1 MTSAVFLDRDG
12 VINVDHGY
20 VSTWEQFEF
29 LPGVP
34 EALREL
40 QDAGYLLV
48 VVSNQSGIGRGYYNE
63 ADVESLNQTIAQHLD
78 STVGVTVSGFYHCP
92 HHPTE
97 AEGEFRRQCDCRKP
111 APGMIRQ
118 AVLDHGIDVKTSLL
132 VGDKDSDIEAG
143 RAAGVAKLFKVANSA
158 KPTTPAG
165 DVQLVAGLSD
175 VPTSCSRSVRSTTY
189 SPVSVSMVTSDTAA
203 P

>member
-1 MTSAVFLDRDG
+1 MTWREERSADRESLRGMTSAVFLDRDG

-20 VSTWEQFEF
+20 VSTWERFEF

-34 EALREL
+34 DALRAL
-40 QDAGYLLV
+40 QDAGYLLI
-48 VVSNQSGIGRGYYNE
+48 VVSNQSGIGRGYYCE
-63 ADVESLNQTIAQHLD
+63 ADVESLNQVIAQHLG
-78 STVGVTVSGFYHCP
+78 STVGVTLSGFYHCP

-118 AVLDHGIDVKTSLL
+118 AVLDHGIDLKTSLL

-143 RAAGVAKLFKVANSA
+143 RAAGVTRLFKVVDSPQTA
-158 KPTTPAG
+158 TPAD
-165 DVQLVAGLSD
+165 DVQLVIGLSE
-175 VPTSCSRSVRSTTY
+175 VPGY
-189 SPVSVSMVTSDTAA
+189 L
-203 P
+203 

>member
-1 MTSAVFLDRDG
+1 MTWREERSADRESVRGMTSAVFLDRDG

-20 VSTWEQFEF
+20 VSTWERFEF

-34 EALREL
+34 DALRAL
-40 QDAGYLLV
+40 QDAGYLLI
-48 VVSNQSGIGRGYYNE
+48 VVSNQSGIGRGYYCE
-63 ADVESLNQTIAQHLD
+63 ADVESLNQAVAQHLG
-78 STVGVTVSGFYHCP
+78 STVGVTLSEFYHCP

-118 AVLDHGIDVKTSLL
+118 AVRDHGIDLKTSLL

-143 RAAGVAKLFKVANSA
+143 RAAGVARLFKVVDSPQTA
-158 KPTTPAG
+158 TPAG
-165 DVQLVAGLSD
+165 DVQLVIGLSE
-175 VPTSCSRSVRSTTY
+175 VPGY
-189 SPVSVSMVTSDTAA
+189 L
-203 P
+203 

>member
-1 MTSAVFLDRDG
+1 MTWREERSADRESVRGMTSAVFLDRDG

-20 VSTWEQFEF
+20 VSTWERFEF

-34 EALREL
+34 DALRAL
-40 QDAGYLLV
+40 QDAGYLLI
-48 VVSNQSGIGRGYYNE
+48 VVSNQSGIGRGYYCE
-63 ADVESLNQTIAQHLD
+63 ADVESLNQAVAQHLG
-78 STVGVTVSGFYHCP
+78 STVGVTLSEFYHCP

-118 AVLDHGIDVKTSLL
+118 AVLDHGIDLKTSLL

-143 RAAGVAKLFKVANSA
+143 RAAGVARLFKVVDSPQTA
-158 KPTTPAG
+158 TPAG
-165 DVQLVAGLSD
+165 DVQLVIGLSE
-175 VPTSCSRSVRSTTY
+175 VPEY
-189 SPVSVSMVTSDTAA
+189 L
-203 P
+203 

>member
-48 VVSNQSGIGRGYYNE
+48 VVSNQSGIGRGYYSE
-63 ADVESLNQTIAQHLD
+63 ADVESLNQAIAQHLD
-78 STVGVTVSGFYHCP
+78 RTVGVTLSGFYHCP

-118 AVLDHGIDVKTSLL
+118 AVLDHGIDVQASLL

-143 RAAGVAKLFKVANSA
+143 RAAGVARLFKVVGSLQTA
-158 KPTTPAG
+158 TPAP
-165 DVQLVAGLSD
+165 DIQLVAGLSE
-175 VPTSCSRSVRSTTY
+175 VPSFL
-189 SPVSVSMVTSDTAA
+189 
-203 P
+203 

>member
-1 MTSAVFLDRDG
+1 MTWRDERSADRESVRGMTSAVFLDRDG

-20 VSTWEQFEF
+20 VSTWERFEF

-34 EALREL
+34 DALRAL
-40 QDAGYLLV
+40 QDAGYLLI
-48 VVSNQSGIGRGYYNE
+48 VVSNQSGIGRGYYCE
-63 ADVESLNQTIAQHLD
+63 ADVESLNQAIAQHLG
-78 STVGVTVSGFYHCP
+78 STVGVTLSEFYHCP

-118 AVLDHGIDVKTSLL
+118 AVLDHGIDLKTSLL

-143 RAAGVAKLFKVANSA
+143 RAAGVTRLFKVVDSPQTA
-158 KPTTPAG
+158 TPAD
-165 DVQLVAGLSD
+165 DVQLVIGLSE
-175 VPTSCSRSVRSTTY
+175 VPGY
-189 SPVSVSMVTSDTAA
+189 L
-203 P
+203 

>member
-20 VSTWEQFEF
+20 VSTWERFEF

-34 EALREL
+34 DALRAL
-40 QDAGYLLV
+40 QDAGYLLI
-48 VVSNQSGIGRGYYNE
+48 VVSNQSGIGRGYYCE
-63 ADVESLNQTIAQHLD
+63 ADVESLNQVIAQHLG
-78 STVGVTVSGFYHCP
+78 STVGVTLSGFYHCP

-118 AVLDHGIDVKTSLL
+118 AVLDHGIDLKTSLL

-143 RAAGVAKLFKVANSA
+143 RAAGVARLFKVVDSPQTA
-158 KPTTPAG
+158 TPAG
-165 DVQLVAGLSD
+165 DVQLVIGLSE
-175 VPTSCSRSVRSTTY
+175 VPGY
-189 SPVSVSMVTSDTAA
+189 L
-203 P
+203 

>member
-1 MTSAVFLDRDG
+1 MSWREAGLSDWKSVGGVTSAVFLDRDG

-40 QDAGYLLV
+40 QDAGYLLI
-48 VVSNQSGIGRGYYNE
+48 VVSNQSGIGRGYYSE
-63 ADVESLNQTIAQHLD
+63 ADVASLNQAIAQHLE
-78 STVGVTVSGFYHCP
+78 STVGVTLSGFYHCP

-143 RAAGVAKLFKVANSA
+143 RAAGVAGLFKVVDSPQTAT
-158 KPTTPAG
+158 PTS
-165 DVQLVAGLSD
+165 DVQLVAGLSE
-175 VPTSCSRSVRSTTY
+175 VPARL
-189 SPVSVSMVTSDTAA
+189 
-203 P
+203 

>member
-1 MTSAVFLDRDG
+1 MSWREAGLSDWKSVGGVTAAVFLDRDG

-40 QDAGYLLV
+40 QDAGYLLI
-48 VVSNQSGIGRGYYNE
+48 VVSNQSGIGRGYYSE
-63 ADVESLNQTIAQHLD
+63 ADVASLNQAIAQHLE
-78 STVGVTVSGFYHCP
+78 STVGVTLSGFYHCP

-143 RAAGVAKLFKVANSA
+143 RAAGVAGLFKVVDSPQTAT
-158 KPTTPAG
+158 PTS
-165 DVQLVAGLSD
+165 DVQLVAGLSE
-175 VPTSCSRSVRSTTY
+175 VPARL
-189 SPVSVSMVTSDTAA
+189 
-203 P
+203 

>member
-34 EALREL
+34 EALRKL
-40 QDAGYLLV
+40 QDAGYLLII
-48 VVSNQSGIGRGYYNE
+48 VSNQSGIGRGYYSE
-63 ADVESLNQTIAQHLD
+63 ADLASLNQAISQHLA
-78 STVGVTVSGFYHCP
+78 STVGVTLSGFYHCP

-97 AEGEFRRQCDCRKP
+97 AEGEFRRRCDCRKP

-118 AVLDHGIDVKTSLL
+118 AVLDHGVDVKTSIL
-132 VGDKDSDIEAG
+132 VGDRDSDIAAG
-143 RAAGVAKLFKVANSA
+143 RAAGVAKLFKVAGLSQSA
-158 KPTTPAG
+158 TPGA
-165 DVQLVAGLSD
+165 DVQLVTGLSE
-175 VPTSCSRSVRSTTY
+175 VPSLL
-189 SPVSVSMVTSDTAA
+189 
-203 P
+203 

>member
-1 MTSAVFLDRDG
+1 MSWREGKLAGWEWVRNMISAVFLDRDG

-29 LPGVP
+29 LPGAS

-40 QDAGYLLV
+40 QDAGYLLII
-48 VVSNQSGIGRGYYNE
+48 VSNQSGIGRGYYSE
-63 ADVESLNQTIAQHLD
+63 RDLHRLNQAIAEHLD
-78 STVGVTVSGFYHCP
+78 STLGVTLSGFYHCP

-97 AEGEFRRQCDCRKP
+97 AEGEFRQQCDCRKP

-118 AVLDHGIDVKTSLL
+118 AALDHGIDVKTSLL

-143 RAAGVAKLFKVANSA
+143 RAAGVARLFKVVDSA
-158 KPTTPAG
+158 QSGASAPDIQFVTA
-165 DVQLVAGLSD
+165 LSE
-175 VPTSCSRSVRSTTY
+175 VPSLL
-189 SPVSVSMVTSDTAA
+189 
-203 P
+203 

>member
-34 EALREL
+34 DALRAL

-48 VVSNQSGIGRGYYNE
+48 VVSNQSGIGRGYYSE
-63 ADVESLNQTIAQHLD
+63 SDVDLLNQAIAEYLD
-78 STVGVTVSGFYHCP
+78 SSVGVTLSGFYHCP

-143 RAAGVAKLFKVANSA
+143 RAAGIARLFKVAPSA
-158 KPTTPAG
+158 QSATPAG
-165 DVQLVAGLSD
+165 DVQLVAGLSE
-175 VPTSCSRSVRSTTY
+175 VPGY
-189 SPVSVSMVTSDTAA
+189 L
-203 P
+203 

>member
-1 MTSAVFLDRDG
+1 MTWREERSADRESVRGMTSAVFLDRDG

-20 VSTWEQFEF
+20 VSTWERFEF

-34 EALREL
+34 DALRTL
-40 QDAGYLLV
+40 QDAGYLLI
-48 VVSNQSGIGRGYYNE
+48 VVSNQSGIGRGYYGE
-63 ADVESLNQTIAQHLD
+63 ADVESLNQAVAQHLG
-78 STVGVTVSGFYHCP
+78 STVGVTLSEFYHCP

-118 AVLDHGIDVKTSLL
+118 AVLDHGIDLKTSLL

-143 RAAGVAKLFKVANSA
+143 RAAGVARLFKVVDSPQTA
-158 KPTTPAG
+158 TPAG
-165 DVQLVAGLSD
+165 DVQLVIGLSE
-175 VPTSCSRSVRSTTY
+175 VPGY
-189 SPVSVSMVTSDTAA
+189 L
-203 P
+203 

>member
-1 MTSAVFLDRDG
+1 MTWREERSADRESVRGMTSAVFLDRDG

-20 VSTWEQFEF
+20 VSTWERFEF

-34 EALREL
+34 DALRAL
-40 QDAGYLLV
+40 QDAGYLLI
-48 VVSNQSGIGRGYYNE
+48 VVSNQSGIGRGYYCE
-63 ADVESLNQTIAQHLD
+63 DDVESLNQAVAQHLG
-78 STVGVTVSGFYHCP
+78 STVGVTLSEFYHCP

-118 AVLDHGIDVKTSLL
+118 AVLDHGIDLKTSLL

-143 RAAGVAKLFKVANSA
+143 RAAGVARLFKVVDSPQTA
-158 KPTTPAG
+158 TPAG
-165 DVQLVAGLSD
+165 DVQLVIGLSE
-175 VPTSCSRSVRSTTY
+175 VPGY
-189 SPVSVSMVTSDTAA
+189 L
-203 P
+203 

>member
-1 MTSAVFLDRDG
+1 MTWRDERSADRESVRGMTSAVFLDRDG

-20 VSTWEQFEF
+20 VSTWERFEF

-34 EALREL
+34 DALRAL
-40 QDAGYLLV
+40 QDAGYLLI
-48 VVSNQSGIGRGYYNE
+48 VVSNQSGIGRGYYCE
-63 ADVESLNQTIAQHLD
+63 ADVESLNQVIAQHLG
-78 STVGVTVSGFYHCP
+78 STVGVTLSGFYHCP

-118 AVLDHGIDVKTSLL
+118 AVLDHGIDLKTSLL

-143 RAAGVAKLFKVANSA
+143 RAAGVARLFKVVDSPQTA
-158 KPTTPAG
+158 TPAG
-165 DVQLVAGLSD
+165 DVQLVIGLSE
-175 VPTSCSRSVRSTTY
+175 VPGY
-189 SPVSVSMVTSDTAA
+189 L
-203 P
+203 

>member
-1 MTSAVFLDRDG
+1 MSWREGKLAGWEWVRNMISAVFLDRDG

-29 LPGVP
+29 LPGAP

-40 QDAGYLLV
+40 QDAGYLLII
-48 VVSNQSGIGRGYYNE
+48 VSNQSGIGRGYYSE
-63 ADVESLNQTIAQHLD
+63 RDLHTLNQAIAEYLD
-78 STVGVTVSGFYHCP
+78 STLGVTLSGFYHCP

-97 AEGEFRRQCDCRKP
+97 AEGEFRQQCDCRKP
-111 APGMIRQ
+111 APGMIQQ

-143 RAAGVAKLFKVANSA
+143 RAAGVGRLFKVVDSA
-158 KPTTPAG
+158 QSGASAPDIQFVTA
-165 DVQLVAGLSD
+165 LSE
-175 VPTSCSRSVRSTTY
+175 VPSLL
-189 SPVSVSMVTSDTAA
+189 
-203 P
+203 

>member
-1 MTSAVFLDRDG
+1 MTAAVFLDRDG

-20 VSTWEQFEF
+20 VSTWERFDF

-48 VVSNQSGIGRGYYNE
+48 VVSNQSGIGRGYYSE
-63 ADVESLNQTIAQHLD
+63 ADVASLNRAIAQYLG
-78 STVGVTVSGFYHCP
+78 STVGVTLSGFYHCP

-97 AEGEFRRQCDCRKP
+97 AEGEFRRECDCRKP

-118 AVLDHGIDVKTSLL
+118 AVLDHDIDLKTSLL

-143 RAAGVAKLFKVANSA
+143 RAAGVARLFKVVGSLEAA
-158 KPTTPAG
+158 TPEP
-165 DVQLVAGLSD
+165 DIQLVTGLSK
-175 VPTSCSRSVRSTTY
+175 VPAY
-189 SPVSVSMVTSDTAA
+189 L
-203 P
+203 

>member
-1 MTSAVFLDRDG
+1 MSWREGNLSGWQSVRGMTSAVFLDRDG

-29 LPGVP
+29 LPGAS

-40 QDAGYLLV
+40 QDAGYLLII
-48 VVSNQSGIGRGYYNE
+48 VSNQSGIGRGYYSE
-63 ADVESLNQTIAQHLD
+63 RDLHALNQAIAEHLD
-78 STVGVTVSGFYHCP
+78 STLGVTLSGFYHCP

-97 AEGEFRRQCDCRKP
+97 AEGEFRQQCDCRKP
-111 APGMIRQ
+111 APGMIQQ

-143 RAAGVAKLFKVANSA
+143 RAAGVARLFKVVDSA
-158 KPTTPAG
+158 QSGASAPDIQFVTA
-165 DVQLVAGLSD
+165 LSE
-175 VPTSCSRSVRSTTY
+175 VPSLL
-189 SPVSVSMVTSDTAA
+189 
-203 P
+203 

>member
-1 MTSAVFLDRDG
+1 MTWREERGADRESVRGMTSAVFLDRDG

-20 VSTWEQFEF
+20 VSTWERFEF

-34 EALREL
+34 DALRAL
-40 QDAGYLLV
+40 QDAGYLLI
-48 VVSNQSGIGRGYYNE
+48 VVSNQSGIGRGYYCE
-63 ADVESLNQTIAQHLD
+63 ADVESLNQAVAQHLG
-78 STVGVTVSGFYHCP
+78 STVGVTLSEFYHCP

-118 AVLDHGIDVKTSLL
+118 AVLDHGIDLKTSLL

-143 RAAGVAKLFKVANSA
+143 RAAGVARLFKVVDSPQTA
-158 KPTTPAG
+158 TPAG
-165 DVQLVAGLSD
+165 DVQLVIGLSE
-175 VPTSCSRSVRSTTY
+175 VPGY
-189 SPVSVSMVTSDTAA
+189 L
-203 P
+203 

>member
-1 MTSAVFLDRDG
+1 MTWREERSADRESVRGMTSAVFLDRDG

-20 VSTWEQFEF
+20 VSTWERFEF

-34 EALREL
+34 DALRAL
-40 QDAGYLLV
+40 QDAGYLLI
-48 VVSNQSGIGRGYYNE
+48 VVSNQSGIGRGYYGE
-63 ADVESLNQTIAQHLD
+63 ADVESLNQAVAQHLG
-78 STVGVTVSGFYHCP
+78 STVGVTLSEFYHCP

-118 AVLDHGIDVKTSLL
+118 AVLDHGIDLKTSLL

-143 RAAGVAKLFKVANSA
+143 RAAGVARLFKVVDSPQTA
-158 KPTTPAG
+158 TPAG
-165 DVQLVAGLSD
+165 DVQLVIGLSE
-175 VPTSCSRSVRSTTY
+175 VPGY
-189 SPVSVSMVTSDTAA
+189 L
-203 P
+203 

>member
-1 MTSAVFLDRDG
+1 MSWREGKLAGWELVRNMISAVFLDRDG

-29 LPGVP
+29 LPGAP

-40 QDAGYLLV
+40 QDAGYLLII
-48 VVSNQSGIGRGYYNE
+48 VSNQSGIGRGYYSE
-63 ADVESLNQTIAQHLD
+63 RDLHTLNQAIAEHLD
-78 STVGVTVSGFYHCP
+78 STLCVTLSGFYHCP

-97 AEGEFRRQCDCRKP
+97 AEGEFRQQCDCRKP
-111 APGMIRQ
+111 APGMIQQ

-143 RAAGVAKLFKVANSA
+143 RAAGVGRLFKVVDSA
-158 KPTTPAG
+158 QSGASAPDIQFVTA
-165 DVQLVAGLSD
+165 LSE
-175 VPTSCSRSVRSTTY
+175 VPSLL
-189 SPVSVSMVTSDTAA
+189 
-203 P
+203 